1 MRGWDKNM
9 LEENGLILKSTRELK
24 GKALEEVAIITRVK
38 VEYLVALETG
48 KLAAMPGRVYAL
60 GFASTYCKYL
70 GVDDA
75 LLLADIKDYYYK
87 NEVNNL
93 GVDAIATEQL
103 KTKSKKTLLPN
114 GRMPRIAGSKSSMES
129 EAIKVEDSFSTDKNA
144 GAKQTNELRVAAF
157 TSNAKKAISTRST
170 RFGGKFLWVIL
181 GIVIVLSLVL
191 LLFLQGGSDSDL
203 ESDVPP
209 ISGVVSDESSDK
221 LPISEMDENAVIN
234 VAITITAVD
243 ADCWVG
249 VVIDEQYQSTG
260 TIKAGDS
267 ITYEGTEK
275 IWVRYNMASH
285 VQVTHNGVD
294 LGDFSGGTDVWNATY
309 FEDEV
314 TGEDGSV
321 NADA

>member
-1 MRGWDKNM
+1 M
-9 LEENGLILKSTRELK
+9 LEENGMILKSTRELK

-48 KLAAMPGRVYAL
+48 KLQAMPGRVYAL

-75 LLLADIKDYYYK
+75 ALLADIKDYYYK

-93 GVDAIATEQL
+93 GSDAAAAEQL
-103 KTKSKKTLLPN
+103 KTKSKKTLLSN
-114 GRMPRIAGSKSSMES
+114 GRMPKIAGSKSAMES
-129 EAIKVEDSFSTDKNA
+129 EAIKVEDSFNTDKNA
-144 GAKQTNELRVAAF
+144 GAAQANELRVAAF

-181 GIVIVLSLVL
+181 GIVIVLALVF

-203 ESDVPP
+203 DSAVPP
-209 ISGVVSDESSDK
+209 ISGVVSEDSDK

-234 VAITITAVD
+234 VSITIKAVD

-249 VVIDEQYQSTG
+249 VVIDDLYQSTG

-285 VQVTHNGVD
+285 VQVTYNGED
-294 LGDFSGGTDVWNATY
+294 IGDFSGGTDVWNATY
-309 FEDEV
+309 FADEYI
-314 TGEDGSV
+314 GEDGSV